1 MTKAQTDKTQ
11 TNKNRWQKLTLLLIS
26 TLTIMSGATI
36 SPSLPAM
43 QRAFSDVANADV
55 WVRLVLTLPALF
67 IVIRAPLAGMITDKF
82 GRKPLLV
89 AATVL
94 YGLV

>member
-1 MTKAQTDKTQ
+1 
-11 TNKNRWQKLTLLLIS
+11 
-26 TLTIMSGATI
+26 MSGATV
-36 SPSLPAM
+36 SPSLPAT
-43 QRAFSDVANADV
+43 QRTLSDVANADV

-67 IVIRAPLAGMITDKF
+67 IVISAPLAGMITDKF

-94 YGLV
+94 YGLA